1 MIKTKNKFK
10 LNNLIIFI
18 ILTLLI
24 IFFFVS
30 SSNPFS
36 SLTQNQKIILA
47 QAYYKVALYY
57 YEHNNKE
64 KGDAFKSVAR
74 YLDPNFVQKEISL
87 IPKSLTDEQIEL
99 KIQQAKEKAPDFIQ
113 NFFKSREKKSLSYPV
128 YNLKTADLFT
138 DETIDVLLNIDE
150 IKYFFENNYKIEK
163 IEYEKAASLS
173 SFLPLVYLDDDLIYI
188 LHSENNEKI
197 LILLIRNF
205 GIDLKII
212 GFLPVT
218 KTTVLK

>member
-1 MIKTKNKFK
+1 MIKTRNKFK
-10 LNNLIIFI
+10 INNLMIFI
-18 ILTLLI
+18 ILTLLT

-30 SSNPFS
+30 SSNPFA
-36 SLTQNQKIILA
+36 SLTANQKIILA

-74 YLDPNFVQKEISL
+74 YLDPNFIQKEISL
-87 IPKSLTDEQIEL
+87 IPKPLTDEEIEL
-99 KIQQAKEKAPDFIQ
+99 KIQQAKEKSPDFIQ

-163 IEYEKAASLS
+163 TEYEKASSLS
-173 SFLPLVYLDDDLIYI
+173 SFLPLIYLDDDLIYI
-188 LHSENNEKI
+188 LHSDNNENI